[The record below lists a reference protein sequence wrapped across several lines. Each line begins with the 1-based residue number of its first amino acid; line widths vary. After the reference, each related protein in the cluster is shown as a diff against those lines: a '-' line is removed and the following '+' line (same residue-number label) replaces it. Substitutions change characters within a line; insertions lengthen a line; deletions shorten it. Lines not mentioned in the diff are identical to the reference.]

1 MFSFSSFLDSLDTED
16 SSERSCKLHTGRTE
30 VMQRSIMD
38 KYEVYF
44 RASMSGQPEEQLREV
59 VQAAHR

>member
-1 MFSFSSFLDSLDTED
+1 VKVSQRD
-16 SSERSCKLHTGRTE
+16 SSERSYRLHTGRTE